1 MRQWF
6 VADFETTN
14 AKYYIDNGYTKVWL
28 YAICD
33 ENGTIVSKGSSIE
46 QFMQWCKENPKS
58 DIYFHNLKFDGSFIL
73 NYLFA
78 NNYPYTPNISVKNSK
93 GFDTLIGE
101 EGQYY
106 QIKVNFAINKQV
118 TFLDSLKIIPLK
130 VKQIAKAFKLPI
142 QKEVIDYSNYTINE
156 TTLNYVYND
165 VRIVAMALK
174 FFKNQ
179 GFDKMTI
186 GSNAYNQCKKEIR
199 GFKDLFPKLDR
210 EWLKVWRKAYRGGRT
225 QVNPRYAN
233 RLMKNVNR
241 YDINSMYPYAM
252 SRFPMPYGEP
262 IPISNRNQYEF
273 ELYKVQISFKLKQGH
288 LPTLLKSSSIFS
300 NKGDTYYIETES
312 IEEIY
317 ISNIDFDLLEKHYDI
332 TFIEFEEMYGF
343 RTSKHLFRKWV
354 DKYYDLKS
362 TAEGGLRLV
371 YKLILN
377 NLYGKFGSKCVGK
390 TKIPHF
396 DDNEGLSFTLS
407 EEQDMS
413 LYYLPVAIAIVSV
426 CHKLID
432 DAICET
438 GLENFVYCDT
448 DSVHTIGTLPQHMIH
463 ESIIG
468 MFKFEGVEQK
478 AKYIRQKCY
487 IYKEET
493 HYNIVCAGMTESI
506 KDYLV
511 NQYQDDVFNQFKIGL
526 KVDEHSPNIFLEDLK
541 LRPMQVKGGTILVPT
556 PFSLN

>member
-1 MRQWF
+1 MRSWY

-14 AKYYIDNGYTKVWL
+14 AKYYIENGFTKVWL
-28 YAICD
+28 YCVCD
-33 ENGTIVSKGSSIE
+33 SDGNIVSEGSTIE
-46 QFMQWCKENPKS
+46 QFMEWCRANPKS

-73 NYLFA
+73 NYLF
-78 NNYPYTPNISVKNSK
+78 NNKYEYIPNMSVKNSK

-156 TTLNYVYND
+156 TTLSYVRND

-186 GSNAYNQCKKEIR
+186 GSNAYNQCKQETR

-210 EWLKVWRKAYRGGRT
+210 EWLIKWRKAYRGGRT
-225 QVNPRYAN
+225 QVNPKYAN
-233 RLMKNVNR
+233 KILHNVNR

-252 SRFPMPYGEP
+252 SRFAMPYGQP
-262 IPISNRNQYEF
+262 IPITQRNTFEF

-300 NKGDTYYIETES
+300 SKGDTYYTETDS

-332 TFIEFEEMYGF
+332 NFLEFEEMYGF

-354 DKYYDLKS
+354 DKYYKLKS

-377 NLYGKFGSKCVGK
+377 NLYGKFGSKCKGK
-390 TKIPHF
+390 TKIPQLS
-396 DDNEGLSFTLS
+396 DEGSLSFSLS
-407 EEQDMS
+407 EEQDMA
-413 LYYLPVAIAIVSV
+413 LYYLPVAIAITSV

-432 DAICET
+432 DAIEMT
-438 GLENFVYCDT
+438 GIKNFVYCDT
-448 DSVHTIGTLPQHMIH
+448 DSVHTLGILPQA
-463 ESIIG
+463 IIDDNEIG
-468 MFKFEGVEQK
+468 KFKFEATEST

-487 IYKEET
+487 AYKEDN
-493 HYNIVCAGMTESI
+493 HYNIVCAGMTE
-506 KDYLV
+506 
-511 NQYQDDVFNQFKIGL
+511 
-526 KVDEHSPNIFLEDLK
+526 
-541 LRPMQVKGGTILVPT
+541 
-556 PFSLN
+556 